1 MDTNTVTPVPGE
13 DAHEEEIHLPPPSWS
28 PIILA
33 LGMTL
38 LVFGVSLASIVF
50 VPLRTAHF
58 TVSTAP
64 LRSSETRS
72 RLMPGMFVSALPIG
86 AVLTLIGL
94 GTWIYDEIKNASAH
108 AHDH

>member
-1 MDTNTVTPVPGE
+1 MDTNTLTTTPGD
-13 DAHEEEIHLPPPSWS
+13 DAHEEEIHMPSPSWS

-50 VPLRTAHF
+50 VPL
-58 TVSTAP
+58 
-64 LRSSETRS
+64 
-72 RLMPGMFVSALPIG
+72 G
-86 AVLTLIGL
+86 AVITLIGL

>member
-1 MDTNTVTPVPGE
+1 MDTNTIASTPGE
-13 DAHEEEIHLPPPSWS
+13 DTHEEEIHMPSPSWS

-50 VPLRTAHF
+50 VPL
-58 TVSTAP
+58 
-64 LRSSETRS
+64 
-72 RLMPGMFVSALPIG
+72 G
-86 AVLTLIGL
+86 AVITLIGL

>member
-1 MDTNTVTPVPGE
+1 MDTNSVTPGQGE
-13 DAHEEEIHLPPPSWS
+13 DAHEEEIHMPPPSWS

-50 VPLRTAHF
+50 VP
-58 TVSTAP
+58 
-64 LRSSETRS
+64 
-72 RLMPGMFVSALPIG
+72 MG

>member
-1 MDTNTVTPVPGE
+1 MDTNTLTTTPGD
-13 DAHEEEIHLPPPSWS
+13 DAHEEEIHMPSPSWS
-28 PIILA
+28 PVILA

-50 VPLRTAHF
+50 VPL
-58 TVSTAP
+58 
-64 LRSSETRS
+64 
-72 RLMPGMFVSALPIG
+72 G
-86 AVLTLIGL
+86 AVITLIGL

>member
-1 MDTNTVTPVPGE
+1 MDTNTVTPTRGE
-13 DAHEEEIHLPPPSWS
+13 EAHEEEIHMPPPSWS

-50 VPLRTAHF
+50 VPL
-58 TVSTAP
+58 
-64 LRSSETRS
+64 
-72 RLMPGMFVSALPIG
+72 G
-86 AVLTLIGL
+86 AVITLIGL

>member
-50 VPLRTAHF
+50 VP
-58 TVSTAP
+58 
-64 LRSSETRS
+64 
-72 RLMPGMFVSALPIG
+72 IG

-94 GTWIYDEIKNASAH
+94 GTWIYDEIKRGAASR
-108 AHDH
+108 

>member
-1 MDTNTVTPVPGE
+1 MDTNTVTSTQGE
-13 DAHEEEIHLPPPSWS
+13 DAHEEEIHMPPPSWS

-50 VPLRTAHF
+50 LPL
-58 TVSTAP
+58 
-64 LRSSETRS
+64 
-72 RLMPGMFVSALPIG
+72 G
-86 AVLTLIGL
+86 AVITLIGL

-108 AHDH
+108 AQDH

>member
-1 MDTNTVTPVPGE
+1 MDSNTVTPTQGE
-13 DAHEEEIHLPPPSWS
+13 EAHEEEIHMPPPSWS

-50 VPLRTAHF
+50 VPL
-58 TVSTAP
+58 
-64 LRSSETRS
+64 
-72 RLMPGMFVSALPIG
+72 G
-86 AVLTLIGL
+86 AVITLIGL

>member
-1 MDTNTVTPVPGE
+1 MDTNTATPVLGADP
-13 DAHEEEIHLPPPSWS
+13 HEEEIHMPPPSWS

-50 VPLRTAHF
+50 VPL
-58 TVSTAP
+58 
-64 LRSSETRS
+64 
-72 RLMPGMFVSALPIG
+72 G
-86 AVLTLIGL
+86 AVITLIGL

>member
-1 MDTNTVTPVPGE
+1 MDTNTVTPTQGE
-13 DAHEEEIHLPPPSWS
+13 EAHEEEIHMPPPSWS

-50 VPLRTAHF
+50 VPL
-58 TVSTAP
+58 
-64 LRSSETRS
+64 
-72 RLMPGMFVSALPIG
+72 G
-86 AVLTLIGL
+86 AVITLIGL